1 MHSHTQA
8 CVCVCSCIASAGEE
22 KYNGVELEKMDALL
36 AKQKWLALY
45 VISIGYGRVI

>member
-8 CVCVCSCIASAGEE
+8 CVCASIARAGEE